1 MAPCA
6 CCFIAEVNGRVF
18 VQSVGLPSR
27 VMTVPVRGMQLMLA
41 IANGAFIL
49 QPSWVTASREAGR
62 WLPEEEFASTAEFVA
77 KDGKKV
83 T

>member
-1 MAPCA
+1 
-6 CCFIAEVNGRVF
+6 
-18 VQSVGLPSR
+18 
-27 VMTVPVRGMQLMLA
+27 MTVPVRGMQLMLA